1 MSVVLKEVSWE
12 RMSNSVE
19 KVRARLL
26 RVSHALERG
35 GLPYAIV
42 GGNAVAAWVS
52 RVDESAVRNTRDVDV
67 LLRRDSFAEVIR
79 ALEAE
84 GFVHRKVASLGR
96 AGAMDIFLESAG
108 GKVRDAV
115 HVVFAGEKVRP
126 DSIEANADVSASEA
140 TGEFQLI
147 ALEALVRMKLGA
159 FRDKD
164 RVHLRDLVDVGLVDS
179 TWLERLAEPL
189 RTRLKKI
196 LQNPDA

>member
-1 MSVVLKEVSWE
+1 VSVVLKGVSWE

-19 KVRARLL
+19 KVRERLL
-26 RVSHALERG
+26 RVSRALERAR
-35 GLPYAIV
+35 LPYAIV

-84 GFVHRKVASLGR
+84 GFVHRSVASLGR
-96 AGAMDIFLESAG
+96 ARTMDIFLESAG

-115 HVVFAGEKVRP
+115 RVAFAGEKVRP
-126 DSIEANADVSASEA
+126 DSIEPNADVSASEA

-147 ALEALVRMKLGA
+147 ALDALVRMKLGA

-164 RVHLRDLVDVGLVDS
+164 RVHLRDLVDVGLVDF

-189 RTRLKKI
+189 RARLQTI
-196 LQNPDA
+196 LQNPEA